1 MIITMNKILVTIKN
15 CLVIQVITIIVFN
28 FFLSKILPNDDNIF
42 KVLLGY
48 FRGIPLGFYYMFNSE
63 LKFILWPL
71 LLLTI
76 FITIFFIK
84 KQNNTLTF
92 LFYFFYTFV
101 WACPGYYLILFLV
114 FFIQSDSSRIY

>member
-76 FITIFFIK
+76 FITIF
-84 KQNNTLTF
+84 
-92 LFYFFYTFV
+92 
-101 WACPGYYLILFLV
+101 LFLSIA
-114 FFIQSDSSRIY
+114 FSLFLTSSKFVYAILN